1 MKLQEALLEATKACN
16 HEIEEEGGIILHN
29 PAVPDQYEFVKLR
42 NQNTGTEIAPVLWTA
57 DRQEYAEKII
67 SELKLADFFESNEIT
82 STKFAFEYLCEKL
95 TIKFI
100 NEGLNEETNLFSE
113 DEFDSY
119 LKEIYVG
126 SLLEQLREKG
136 YITSIEVDDDE
147 HFFLTKE
154 GKEYTKNIKSSTEEN
169 I

>member
-67 SELKLADFFESNEIT
+67 PKIMNGMRHYASFHTHPRFLPIPSRID
-82 STKFAFEYLCEKL
+82 
-95 TIKFI
+95 
-100 NEGLNEETNLFSE
+100 LNELFPGFSINYIYSQVALAITEWNTNSEFVSSFSKTFNVDENNIEEKET
-113 DEFDSY
+113 
-119 LKEIYVG
+119 
-126 SLLEQLREKG
+126 
-136 YITSIEVDDDE
+136 VD
-147 HFFLTKE
+147 L
-154 GKEYTKNIKSSTEEN
+154 S
-169 I
+169 